1 LLLFKNFIKLY
12 LFLKTI
18 LNLHFVNL
26 LLTLYIFYIESYRR
40 DAVTLYYLLMTIHDS
55 ITRTYDMTGQVK
67 QRKSV
72 EEVDGYSRWLAQAK
86 GTGRDERGSKVRSL
100 GSRVGPVVS
109 TLRLPSCCSAVASSR
124 RPLLFDP
131 PNNQYILT

>member
-1 LLLFKNFIKLY
+1 
-12 LFLKTI
+12 
-18 LNLHFVNL
+18 
-26 LLTLYIFYIESYRR
+26 
-40 DAVTLYYLLMTIHDS
+40 
-55 ITRTYDMTGQVK
+55 MTGQVK

-86 GTGRDERGSKVRSL
+86 GTGGDERGSKVRRL
-100 GSRVGPVVS
+100 GGRVGPVVS
-109 TLRLPSCCSAVASSR
+109 TLRLPPCCSAVASSR